1 LISASCLF
9 LFARKQLAS
18 EHPLVNLRLFKS
30 RDFTLA
36 CISYFVLGVAL
47 FGSVYL
53 VPLYL
58 ADLQQRIVVGSQNA
72 LEYLRQLGDMLQAGG
87 GSADQSYGVLM
98 AELHTQA
105 MVMSYN
111 EAFFGLGIA
120 LLLASVVSLSI
131 RPAAAQADIAEAPVH

>member
-1 LISASCLF
+1 V
-9 LFARKQLAS
+9 
-18 EHPLVNLRLFKS
+18 H
-30 RDFTLA
+30 
-36 CISYFVLGVAL
+36 
-47 FGSVYL
+47 
-53 VPLYL
+53 L

>member
-1 LISASCLF
+1 MISASCLF

-58 ADLQQRIVVGSQNA
+58 ADLQQRID
-72 LEYLRQLGDMLQAGG
+72 EYHELADMDADGQGNWQQLDSDLKDLN
-87 GSADQSYGVLM
+87 SDLYG
-98 AELHTQA
+98 A
-105 MVMSYN
+105 N
-111 EAFFGLGIA
+111 
-120 LLLASVVSLSI
+120 
-131 RPAAAQADIAEAPVH
+131 